1 MSPSEGDIADTFTS
15 PSAGEPTSAPRQDQ
29 HHLRILTAI
38 RRIIRSV
45 EIYSRRLA
53 MGHGITAP
61 QLVCLGRV
69 VESGGLSLKDLASQV
84 HLSPSTM
91 VGIVDRLEAKGL
103 VQRERSRADR
113 RLVLITATSAGRQM
127 VSDAPSPLQDALAT
141 ALDELPELERVAI
154 ALSLERVV
162 DLMEIQRLDASPI
175 LETGAI
181 LEPLQDVPE
190 MTRTAR
196 DDTNP

>member
-1 MSPSEGDIADTFTS
+1 MSPSEGDIADTFAS
-15 PSAGEPTSAPRQDQ
+15 PSAGEPTSAPGRDE

-69 VESGGLSLKDLASQV
+69 VESDGLSLKDLAAQV

-103 VQRERSRADR
+103 VQRERSRSDR
-113 RLVLITATSAGRQM
+113 RIVLITATPSGLQM
-127 VSDAPSPLQDALAT
+127 VSDAPSPLQDALAK